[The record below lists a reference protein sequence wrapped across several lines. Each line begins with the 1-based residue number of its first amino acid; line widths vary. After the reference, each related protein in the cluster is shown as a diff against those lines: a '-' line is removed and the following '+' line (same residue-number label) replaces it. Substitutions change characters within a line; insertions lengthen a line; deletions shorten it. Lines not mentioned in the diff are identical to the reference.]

1 MAREYETRQGFPR
14 EVVSMDAKIEYAKP
28 QIVDYGTVEE
38 LTAGCHG
45 SPKDFHGKN
54 NALTDRNSR
63 GMCFSTP

>member
-1 MAREYETRQGFPR
+1 MSNRYERTAGSADEASVTATDGYERPT
-14 EVVSMDAKIEYAKP
+14 
-28 QIVDYGTVEE
+28 IVDYGTVEE

-63 GMCFSTP
+63 GMCFSSP

>member
-1 MAREYETRQGFPR
+1 MSKRHERAESSDGASATSTGGYEPP
-14 EVVSMDAKIEYAKP
+14 S
-28 QIVDYGTVEE
+28 IVDYGTVEE

-63 GMCFSTP
+63 GMCLSSP

>member
-1 MAREYETRQGFPR
+1 MSRRLESAAKATDRRATTATGGYERPR
-14 EVVSMDAKIEYAKP
+14 
-28 QIVDYGTVEE
+28 IVDYGTVEE

-63 GMCFSTP
+63 GMCFSSP

>member
-1 MAREYETRQGFPR
+1 MADRYESR
-14 EVVSMDAKIEYAKP
+14 VSSADETSVGAAGGYERP
-28 QIVDYGTVEE
+28 VIVDYGTVEE

>member
-1 MAREYETRQGFPR
+1 MTHTHEKVEKSTEKAPDGYE
-14 EVVSMDAKIEYAKP
+14 KP
-28 QIVDYGTVEE
+28 TIVDYGTVED